1 MIWTKMTWTKT
12 MMTRLSDMV
21 LVEMM
26 SVEDAK
32 ALDGL
37 MKSIE
42 DVLPPVEVLDTLLD
56 DVSDQLQR
64 RNEIIERTPR

>member
-1 MIWTKMTWTKT
+1 